1 MSHRDSKIAAVRWN
15 ASCLKLALQW
25 LLANVDWSIVNWR
38 KDCTWTPRLLTAA
51 ALVWAWSDE
60 LTLVD
65 RFWSARRL
73 VAHLFAPNEALAESY
88 QCFTKL
94 LRRWTDPL
102 IQCVQT
108 ALRRRLQQELAGH
121 WNVLGM
127 VMFAIDGSRCELPRT
142 RSHEQAF
149 SSTRKC
155 RRPLQGKKKSR
166 RGKRR
171 CPADARKANS
181 PQLWLTTMYHVG
193 TGLPWDW
200 RIGPA
205 DSSERAHLL
214 EMLPQLPAA
223 ALITADAGFVGY
235 QYLRAICDSQRNCL
249 IRVGSNVRLLKQ
261 LGCVREHGG
270 IVSLWPDQAARHSQP
285 PLVLR
290 LVVAHNGRHPVFV
303 VTNVLS
309 RRRLNDRQVVELYGR
324 RWGIELFY
332 RHLKQTFG
340 RRKLRSTSAA
350 NAVLELQWS
359 LAGLW
364 AMALYALAQFHRAG
378 LPPRRLSIAKTLR
391 AFRRMLRDY
400 LHPSSPHGG
409 LRQRLRQA
417 LIDSYQRTSK
427 ASRNYP
433 RKKQEK
439 PPGPPRIT
447 IATSAQ
453 RLAAQALTK
462 KG

>member
-1 MSHRDSKIAAVRWN
+1 MSHRDSNVAAVRLN
-15 ASCLKLALQW
+15 ADCLKSALRW
-25 LLANVDWSIVNWR
+25 LLAGVDWSSIQLR
-38 KDCTWTPRLLTAA
+38 RDCTWTPQLLTAA
-51 ALVWAWSDE
+51 ALLWAWADE
-60 LTLVD
+60 LTLVE
-65 RFWSARRL
+65 RFESTRRL
-73 VAHLFAPNEALAESY
+73 VAHLFAPKEALAESY

-121 WNVLGM
+121 WCVLGM

-149 SSTRKC
+149 SPTRK
-155 RRPLQGKKKSR
+155 RRRKPHGKKKKSR

-171 CPADARKANS
+171 RRADARKANS

-214 EMLPQLPAA
+214 EMLPHLPAA

-235 QYLRAICDSQRNCL
+235 QYLRAICDSQRDCL

-261 LGCVREHGG
+261 LGCVRENNG
-270 IVSLWPDQAARHSQP
+270 IVYLWPDQAARRSQP

-290 LVVAHNGRHPVFV
+290 LVVAHNGRHPVFL

-309 RRRLNDRQVVELYGR
+309 RTRLSDRQVVELYAR
-324 RWGIELFY
+324 RWGVELFY

-364 AMALYALAQFHRAG
+364 AMALYALAQFQRAG

-400 LHPSSPHGG
+400 LHPLTEH
-409 LRQRLRQA
+409 LRQRLTRA
-417 LIDSYQRTSK
+417 LIDSYERTSK
-427 ASRNYP
+427 ASRDYP

-453 RLAAQALTK
+453 RLAAQGLTK

>member
-1 MSHRDSKIAAVRWN
+1 MSHRDPKIAAVRLN
-15 ASCLKLALQW
+15 ASCLKAALKW
-25 LLANVDWSIVNWR
+25 LLANVDWSTVNLR
-38 KDCTWTPRLLTAA
+38 KDCTWTPRLLTAG
-51 ALVWAWSDE
+51 ALLWAWSDE
-60 LTLVD
+60 LTLVE

-73 VAHLFAPNEALAESY
+73 IVHLFAPPDSLAESY

-121 WNVLGM
+121 WSVLGT

-149 SSTRKC
+149 SSTRHRK
-155 RRPLQGKKKSR
+155 RKTPR

-171 CPADARKANS
+171 RPADARKANS

-214 EMLPQLPAA
+214 EMLPQLPAG

-235 QYLRAICDSQRNCL
+235 QYLRAICDSQRDCL

-261 LGCVREHGG
+261 LGCVRETNGT
-270 IVSLWPDQAARHSQP
+270 VYLWPDQAARRSQP

-290 LVVAHNGRHPVFV
+290 LVVAHNGRHPVFL

-309 RRRLNDRQVVELYGR
+309 QTRLSDNQVVELYAR

-332 RHLKQTFG
+332 RHLKQTFQ
-340 RRKLRSTSAA
+340 RRKLRSTSAR

-364 AMALYALAQFHRAG
+364 AMALYALVQFQRAG
-378 LPPRRLSIAKTLR
+378 LPPQRLSIAKMLR

-400 LHPSSPHGG
+400 LHPRIRRHSLHE
-409 LRQRLRQA
+409 RLLTA
-417 LIDSYQRTSK
+417 LIDPYQRTSK
-427 ASRNYP
+427 ASRDYP
-433 RKKQEK
+433 RKKHER
-439 PPGPPRIT
+439 PPGPPRIQK
-447 IATSAQ
+447 ATAAQ
-453 RLAAQALTK
+453 RHTAQALIE